1 MYVAKKNVA
10 LTIPFP
16 FPMYLVSKTQ
26 HRQLVLFVVRIIF
39 SNHPDTFSTWIIRI
53 RGSDIVANFNV
64 SCQIPNTWLYRQNIH
79 VCMFQMKNDLLTM
92 KNKEKEKLSRG
103 SQWGSSLDLSTA
115 RNFNSSSKK
124 ARETLTVKI
133 SACQNLSFRE
143 CHYYWLL
150 RSTFLVVWLPV
161 PISALKHTYQLRSMA
176 ITLRMRTTYHPGSG
190 SRGQLC
196 RPYWGSSAWRSRQVY
211 KRANPRIKDPLALF

>member
-1 MYVAKKNVA
+1 MSVSKLRSLSASHNGFHSNSTRSYLPIFMYVAKKNVA

-53 RGSDIVANFNV
+53 RGRDIVANFNV
-64 SCQIPNTWLYRQNIH
+64 SCQIPNTWLYRQNIY

-103 SQWGSSLDLSTA
+103 SQWGSSIDL
-115 RNFNSSSKK
+115 
-124 ARETLTVKI
+124 
-133 SACQNLSFRE
+133 
-143 CHYYWLL
+143 
-150 RSTFLVVWLPV
+150 
-161 PISALKHTYQLRSMA
+161 
-176 ITLRMRTTYHPGSG
+176 
-190 SRGQLC
+190 
-196 RPYWGSSAWRSRQVY
+196 
-211 KRANPRIKDPLALF
+211 